1 MSEPGISFAKLDR
14 DTSERFVPLRKPLG
28 VSAFGINQLTLQPGQ
43 SMRVHVHEH
52 QEEVYLVLAGE
63 LTVVVEGTER
73 VLRPDELLRVAPP
86 VKRQLLN
93 AGTEPTTLIA
103 LGGTGD
109 HQSRDALA
117 WPDWES
123 AATEPG
129 RSPQEV
135 PLPPD
140 R

>member
-1 MSEPGISFAKLDR
+1 MSDPDISFAQVDR
-14 DTSERFVPLRKPLG
+14 ETSERFVPLRRELG

-43 SMRVHVHEH
+43 SMRVHIHEQ
-52 QEEVYLVLAGE
+52 QEEVYLVLEGE
-63 LTVVVEGTER
+63 LTVVVEGTEH
-73 VLRPDELLRVAPP
+73 VLKPDQLLRVAPP

-93 AGTEPTTLIA
+93 AGSERTTLIA

-117 WPDWES
+117 WPDWD
-123 AATEPG
+123 AAASEPG
-129 RSPQEV
+129 KSPKDV